1 MPMHPSRAVALAA
14 VLLLTLLGGC
24 RRGRAPE
31 PAAPAPEPVAA
42 QPAAPAPRFRTGE
55 AVIDAMRDRYVGKWY
70 TTLTFK
76 QRTSR
81 LLPTGK
87 WSVQSWWEA
96 MKLPGKRRIDFDPV
110 SAGKRVVYAR
120 GSQIV
125 VPNGRALRGDSA

>member
-1 MPMHPSRAVALAA
+1 MRMHASRTAALAA
-14 VLLLTLLGGC
+14 ALLLTLLGGC

-31 PAAPAPEPVAA
+31 PVAPPPAPVEA

-55 AVIDAMRDRYVGKWY
+55 AVIDAMRDRYAGKWY

-87 WSVQSWWEA
+87 WSVQTWWEA
-96 MKLPGKRRIDFDPV
+96 M
-110 SAGKRVVYAR
+110 
-120 GSQIV
+120 
-125 VPNGRALRGDSA
+125 